1 MPDALMIIT
10 GESSGELYGSL
21 LASQVKKQ
29 WPHVRVLGVGG
40 EKMRS
45 AGVEIISGI
54 AHAFG
59 LFEALSSL
67 KKVKETLN
75 RTLVALEEVRPEV
88 VVLIDYPDF
97 NFRVG
102 RRARELGIKVLY
114 YVSPQVWAW
123 RSGRIKTMATF
134 VDRMAVLLPFEEP
147 LYRNSGIPCEFVGH
161 PIMED
166 MESYPTDKSEAKRI
180 LGIDADNPC
189 LAVLPGSR
197 ASELS
202 RLLPLMLKVV
212 KEFRKNHPDW
222 GFVLPVAPNVNMED
236 HRDGFDQLRDEGV
249 VLTSENAV
257 LAFSASDAAVVA
269 SGTAAFQ
276 AVLRETPLVV
286 VYRVSPLSY
295 VIGRIVIQVPYVN
308 LANII
313 LGREAVPELIQGKAN
328 ASEVLRNL
336 EELVQDSESRSGM
349 LRDLV
354 KVRAMFEGKKPTQRV
369 ADMVGEL
376 AGWGGSEAA

>member
-59 LFEALSSL
+59 LFEVISSL
-67 KKVKETLN
+67 KKLKETL
-75 RTLVALEEVRPEV
+75 RKTIEAMEEVRPEV
-88 VVLIDYPDF
+88 IVLIDYPDF

-134 VDRMAVLLPFEEP
+134 VDRMAVLLPFEET

-161 PIMED
+161 PIMEE
-166 MESYPTDKSEAKRI
+166 MGAYPTDKGEARRM
-180 LGIDADNPC
+180 LGLDPGKPC

-197 ASELS
+197 SGELS
-202 RLLPLMLKVV
+202 RLLPLMLEVV
-212 KEFRKNHPDW
+212 QGFRKNHPDW
-222 GFVLPVAPNVNMED
+222 GFVLPVAPNVNVD
-236 HRDGFDQLRDEGV
+236 DFSDGFGRLRDEGV
-249 VLTSENAV
+249 LLTHENAV
-257 LAFSASDAAVVA
+257 LALSASDAAVVA

-276 AVLRETPLVV
+276 SVLRETPLVV
-286 VYRVSPLSY
+286 VYKVSPLSY
-295 VIGRIVIQVPYVN
+295 VIGRMVIKVPYAN

-313 LGREAVPELIQGKAN
+313 LGREAVPELLQGKAT
-328 ASEVLRNL
+328 APEVLRHL
-336 EELVQDSESRSGM
+336 EELTKDTGRREGI

-354 KVRAMFEGKKPTQRV
+354 KVRAMFEGKRPTQRV
-369 ADMVGEL
+369 ANMVGEL
-376 AGWGGSEAA
+376 AGWGGPKAA